1 MLIHIL
7 MLMPFH
13 SSEAFK
19 LNLQTTRYICSGKA
33 YNSIK
38 ASHARK
44 RYNDIMEESRLTFEW
59 YQEAIDNDCFS
70 KCVFIKRFM
79 GEKTTMGKHTAW
91 LFWANKTNFIIVI
104 FYNSLLSLEGRW
116 NETRVAT
123 RFILYVKIFMQSLLI
138 R

>member
-1 MLIHIL
+1 MIV
-7 MLMPFH
+7 
-13 SSEAFK
+13 
-19 LNLQTTRYICSGKA
+19 
-33 YNSIK
+33 
-38 ASHARK
+38 
-44 RYNDIMEESRLTFEW
+44 
-59 YQEAIDNDCFS
+59 FS

-123 RFILYVKIFMQSLLI
+123 RFILLAKIFMQLLSI
-138 R
+138 RWKYGANDAVKVFFQLYPNKHKFNFQLS